1 MRVLRVAVPRRPER
15 TMGGD
20 VSSSLIR
27 RWTRAISDWGDPV
40 SRALGVSGDLYVA
53 RFRLGL
59 LLLLTLIPLTTSVA
73 EPDLIENWLGL
84 ASIGVALLVALWFL
98 SLAARPIPPAWLGFA
113 TSQFDVA
120 IISLGFVSFV
130 FAGRP
135 IVATNSLVQY
145 TMYYVALAGTGL
157 RYDPRVCLSAG
168 LSAVVQYGLIV
179 AWVAFGEP
187 AVYQASPVYGTFQ
200 WDSQM
205 SRLQLLAI
213 ATVIHTSV
221 VIRSRRFWLSSMR
234 DRLTGLYNRGFFDE
248 GLLRLIVI
256 ARQTSTSFSVALI
269 DIDHFKH
276 VNDRYGHATGD
287 RALGRAADRLRD
299 CFRDEDLIARWGGE
313 EFAVILQA
321 HPGTAA
327 ARLDAWRA
335 SLAADGTPPALS
347 ASVGVATY
355 PDDGATPETLM
366 RAADR
371 RLYMAKAR
379 GRNRTI
385 ARDDGD
391 AA

>member
-1 MRVLRVAVPRRPER
+1 MRILRVAVPRRPER

-98 SLAARPIPPAWLGFA
+98 RLAARPIPPAWLGFA

-120 IISLGFVSFV
+120 IISLGFASFV

-135 IVATNSLVQY
+135 IVATNSLVHY

-200 WDSQM
+200 WDSQL

-335 SLAADGTPPALS
+335 SLA
-347 ASVGVATY
+347 
-355 PDDGATPETLM
+355 
-366 RAADR
+366 
-371 RLYMAKAR
+371 
-379 GRNRTI
+379 
-385 ARDDGD
+385 
-391 AA
+391 